1 MNNELTREDIR
12 KMQEELEERRLVT
25 RPKIM
30 EDVVR
35 ARSFGDLSENDEY
48 KTAKKM
54 QREND
59 ARVRYLERMIKT
71 ATIIEDTSSS
81 DEVGL
86 YDLVGIYMPEDDET
100 VTLSV
105 VTTVRVD
112 PDKGFIS
119 KESPLGQQLL
129 GKKIGDSFTV
139 RVSDTYSYAAK
150 VVSIEKREDDG
161 SAPLLSH

>member
-54 QREND
+54 QRENHPVFS
-59 ARVRYLERMIKT
+59 RC
-71 ATIIEDTSSS
+71 
-81 DEVGL
+81 
-86 YDLVGIYMPEDDET
+86 
-100 VTLSV
+100 
-105 VTTVRVD
+105 
-112 PDKGFIS
+112 
-119 KESPLGQQLL
+119 
-129 GKKIGDSFTV
+129 
-139 RVSDTYSYAAK
+139 
-150 VVSIEKREDDG
+150 
-161 SAPLLSH
+161 